1 VIDLEQAEGEA
12 RVQHIDVSRRAAPSG
27 NPAVETRED
36 PDMLE
41 TQKRGN
47 ENKKFCFVRVP

>member
-36 PDMLE
+36 PDMWKRKKEE
-41 TQKRGN
+41 TKIKN
-47 ENKKFCFVRVP
+47 SVS